1 MYRIIGVIDGKK
13 KVLHDDLTMK
23 QSEDRLQEMMTNG
36 EKDKYKEVYSIGDM
50 PGSLAELCYD
60 CEYVFPNPNDYTP
73 ALEEEAKRLT
83 MNELSH
89 LMMEEF
95 GTFECSHHEWE
106 RPVKS
111 IYTRAPN
118 LAKFMR
124 EYALG
129 WMDQ

>member
-1 MYRIIGVIDGKK
+1 MYRIIGIINGEK
-13 KVLHDDLTMK
+13 KVLYDDLTMK
-23 QSEDRLQEMMTNG
+23 QADDCLNEMNDNG
-36 EKDKYKEVYSIGDM
+36 EEEKYEEVYSVGDM
-50 PGSLAELCYD
+50 PGSLKELCYD
-60 CEYVFPNPNDYTP
+60 GEYVFPNPNDYTP
-73 ALEEEAKRLT
+73 ELEEEAKRLT

-106 RPVKS
+106 SPVKS

-124 EYALG
+124 EYALS
-129 WMDQ
+129 WMNQ